1 MNRSGKCLDLF
12 IFVDA
17 LGWRIAQRHDFLSDL
32 LPLRNRCDTVF
43 GYSSTCDPTILTGL
57 NPVEHGHFSCFV
69 KADEEHGEKPF
80 ANLASLGWLPE
91 KIAGHHRLRGKL
103 SQWLGKKLG
112 YTGYFQLYSVPFRH
126 LAHLDYTEKRDIY
139 EPGGILG
146 GQETIFEHW
155 KRSGR
160 PWMRSDWR
168 RSDSDNLDEIDAAVS
183 KGEVELA
190 YLFTSG
196 LDALMHRVGT
206 RDDKVGEWLHTFAK
220 RLHGIYQEAANRYS
234 EVRFHL
240 FSDHGMTDTVNG
252 SDMLRRWEKLGH
264 RFGEDYVA
272 VWDST
277 MVRFWFNGN
286 ETLASE
292 TRQWLDQQPEG
303 HTVSDDQ
310 LETWGCLFPDRR
322 YGDLFYL
329 LEPGTLFTPSFMN
342 QGWVTAMHGFDPDHQ
357 DSPGCWLS
365 NSDTNEAHAVTR
377 LQEIFPV
384 MKAAA
389 ENRGTA
395 CPHPVQAT
403 LSA

>member
-1 MNRSGKCLDLF
+1 MSHPAKSLDLF

-17 LGWRIAQRHDFLSDL
+17 LGWRIAERHGFLADL
-32 LPLRNRCDTVF
+32 LPQRSRCDTVF

-57 NPVEHGHFSCFV
+57 DPVEHGHFSCFV
-69 KADEEHGEKPF
+69 KADDDGEKPF
-80 ANLASLGWLPE
+80 ANLANLGRLPE

-146 GQETIFEHW
+146 GQETIFDHW

-168 RSDSDNLDEIDAAVS
+168 RPDNENLDEVRAAVQQ
-183 KGEVELA
+183 GEVELA

-206 RDDKVGEWLHTFAK
+206 RSAKVATWLEEFAARLRGIHQIASERYDD
-220 RLHGIYQEAANRYS
+220 
-234 EVRFHL
+234 VRFHL
-240 FSDHGMTDTVNG
+240 FSDHGMTDTVCG
-252 SDMLRRWEKLGH
+252 SDLLRRWEKLGH
-264 RFGEDYVA
+264 RFGRDYVA

-277 MVRFWFNGN
+277 MVRFWFGENAK
-286 ETLASE
+286 LATE
-292 TRQWLDQQPEG
+292 TRRWLEAQHEG
-303 HTVSDDQ
+303 RVIGDEQ
-310 LETWGCLFPDRR
+310 LDAWGCLFPDRR
-322 YGDLFYL
+322 YGELFFL
-329 LEPGTLFTPSFMN
+329 LHPGTLFTPSFMN
-342 QGWVTAMHGFDPDHQ
+342 QGWVTAMHGFDPAHD

-365 NSDTNEAHAVTR
+365 NSTRPEAAAVAR
-377 LQEIFPV
+377 LQDIFPV
-384 MKAAA
+384 MKAAGA
-389 ENRGTA
+389 
-395 CPHPVQAT
+395 AT
-403 LSA
+403 KSLNPQLLAPCS

>member
-1 MNRSGKCLDLF
+1 MSQRRPNLDLF

-17 LGWRIAQRHDFLSDL
+17 LGWRIAEQHDFLRDL
-32 LPLRNRCDTVF
+32 LPQRNQCDTVF

-57 NPVEHGHFSCFV
+57 DPVEHGHFSCFV
-69 KADEEHGEKPF
+69 KAHNERPF
-80 ANLASLGWLPE
+80 ANLASLAWLPE

-103 SQWLGKKLG
+103 SQWLGHKLG
-112 YTGYFQLYSVPFRH
+112 YTGYFQLYSVPFQY

-146 GQETIFEHW
+146 GQETIFEDW

-168 RSDSDNLDEIDAAVS
+168 RPDAVNLNEVRAAVTE
-183 KGEVELA
+183 GRIELG

-206 RDDKVGEWLHTFAK
+206 QSEKVGQWLEDFSRQLT
-220 RLHGIYQEAANRYS
+220 GIYDLASERYQQ
-234 EVRFHL
+234 VHFHL
-240 FSDHGMTDTVNG
+240 FSDHGMTDTLKG
-252 SDMLRRWEKLGH
+252 SDMMKRWQKLGH
-264 RFGEDYVA
+264 RFGRDYVA

-286 ETLASE
+286 TTLETE
-292 TRQWLDQQPEG
+292 TRSWLEAQPEG
-303 HTVSDDQ
+303 SVISDEQ
-310 LETWGCLFPDRR
+310 LDDWGCLFPDRR
-322 YGDLFYL
+322 YGDLFYV

-342 QGWVTAMHGFDPDHQ
+342 QNWVTAMHGFDPAHR

-365 NSDTNEAHAVTR
+365 NSGTPEAAAVTR
-377 LQEIFPV
+377 LQDIFGV

-389 ENRGTA
+389 GK
-395 CPHPVQAT
+395 PAT
-403 LSA
+403 IPAMPLAHGS